1 MAKKDFLL
9 GQIEQVMRNLGDEHR
24 KLETLINRVVE
35 LSFIPKDNKM
45 GLKIFD
51 ATATG
56 TF

>member
-51 ATATG
+51 ETATG